1 MQNKNNGWKQPEEK
15 FPETEISGID
25 KEAAIEQV
33 KSILDEI
40 GVEVSKPRVYSLT
53 YEKLEE
59 NTDYSQTDPNGNA
72 PHQWTKEDAAYAIVF
87 KGTIDTLPITEVGYR
102 SGPAAGERIVGIV
115 GKQGLIAFHALN
127 IYELET
133 ENELSDEILTTQT
146 VLENIQ
152 QKFRNIM
159 ITDKVEIEK
168 INLEYVPV
176 LKNVEKGE
184 YELKPMFVCMAR
196 QNIEHST
203 DKEDNGLIGDS
214 SIFPIIFD
222 AQTGMEIQI
231 GGTY

>member
-1 MQNKNNGWKQPEEK
+1 M
-15 FPETEISGID
+15 
-25 KEAAIEQV
+25 

-87 KGTIDTLPITEVGYR
+87 KGTIDTLP
-102 SGPAAGERIVGIV
+102 
-115 GKQGLIAFHALN
+115 
-127 IYELET
+127 
-133 ENELSDEILTTQT
+133 
-146 VLENIQ
+146 
-152 QKFRNIM
+152 

>member
-1 MQNKNNGWKQPEEK
+1 M
-15 FPETEISGID
+15 
-25 KEAAIEQV
+25 
-33 KSILDEI
+33 
-40 GVEVSKPRVYSLT
+40 
-53 YEKLEE
+53 
-59 NTDYSQTDPNGNA
+59 
-72 PHQWTKEDAAYAIVF
+72 
-87 KGTIDTLPITEVGYR
+87 
-102 SGPAAGERIVGIV
+102 GIV

-196 QNIEHST
+196 QNYWKNTAVSYQTIVF
-203 DKEDNGLIGDS
+203 LICRMFN
-214 SIFPIIFD
+214 ILPCH
-222 AQTGMEIQI
+222 
-231 GGTY
+231 TYKHRF

>member
-1 MQNKNNGWKQPEEK
+1 
-15 FPETEISGID
+15 
-25 KEAAIEQV
+25 
-33 KSILDEI
+33 
-40 GVEVSKPRVYSLT
+40 
-53 YEKLEE
+53 
-59 NTDYSQTDPNGNA
+59 
-72 PHQWTKEDAAYAIVF
+72 
-87 KGTIDTLPITEVGYR
+87 
-102 SGPAAGERIVGIV
+102 
-115 GKQGLIAFHALN
+115 
-127 IYELET
+127 
-133 ENELSDEILTTQT
+133 
-146 VLENIQ
+146 
-152 QKFRNIM
+152 M

-222 AQTGMEIQI
+222 AQTGIEIQI

>member
-1 MQNKNNGWKQPEEK
+1 MGEK
-15 FPETEISGID
+15 
-25 KEAAIEQV
+25 
-33 KSILDEI
+33 LDEFEQFHPERMASRI
-40 GVEVSKPRVYSLT
+40 LGMGDVMTLI
-53 YEKLEE
+53 EK
-59 NTDYSQTDPNGNA
+59 A
-72 PHQWTKEDAAYAIVF
+72 EDAISQKDAEAMA
-87 KGTIDTLPITEVGYR
+87 KKL
-102 SGPAAGERIVGIV
+102 
-115 GKQGLIAFHALN
+115 Q
-127 IYELET
+127 
-133 ENELSDEILTTQT
+133 
-146 VLENIQ
+146 ENIQ

>member
-1 MQNKNNGWKQPEEK
+1 MNSKKKKKYQGSWH
-15 FPETEISGID
+15 IVD
-25 KEAAIEQV
+25 D
-33 KSILDEI
+33 IL
-40 GVEVSKPRVYSLT
+40 
-53 YEKLEE
+53 
-59 NTDYSQTDPNGNA
+59 
-72 PHQWTKEDAAYAIVF
+72 F
-87 KGTIDTLPITEVGYR
+87 KGYI
-102 SGPAAGERIVGIV
+102 
-115 GKQGLIAFHALN
+115 F
-127 IYELET
+127 
-133 ENELSDEILTTQT
+133 
-146 VLENIQ
+146 
-152 QKFRNIM
+152 M